1 MGFGSD
7 EQQFCPDLYIS
18 LEMLCQ
24 TTLMNFGEID
34 LLEKVF
40 GPLHAKVLRHLSYL
54 KNMKLDNIFSENF
67 PVCSIYLALQLQ
79 FL

>member
-1 MGFGSD
+1 MGLGNK
-7 EQQFCPDLYIS
+7 QQLYIMS
-18 LEMLCQ
+18 HISMEMLCQ
-24 TTLMNFGEID
+24 ITFSRGVD

-40 GPLHAKVLRHLSYL
+40 GPLQAKVLRHLSYL